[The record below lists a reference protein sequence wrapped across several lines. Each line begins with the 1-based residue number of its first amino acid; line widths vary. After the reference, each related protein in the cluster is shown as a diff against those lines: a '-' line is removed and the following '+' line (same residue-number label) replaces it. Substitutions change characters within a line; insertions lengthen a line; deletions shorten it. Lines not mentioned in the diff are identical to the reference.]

1 MWNKSKKIIS
11 LVAAATFL
19 GAAFTMTAC
28 DGGSYKG
35 DKLDYTSST
44 TDGVSNGGFV
54 VEKDGQISNVKI
66 LRDIGG
72 GCGKEV
78 LRVINAMPKWKPGIF
93 NGEPVRTEFVLPITF
108 NLESNVSEEH
118 DREFL
123 QTACDEF

>member
-54 VEKDGQISNVKI
+54 VEFMANAEVWGEDLTAYAGFADAVFGNVEKI
-66 LRDIGG
+66 
-72 GCGKEV
+72 K
-78 LRVINAMPKWKPGIF
+78 KGIY
-93 NGEPVRTEFVLPITF
+93 L
-108 NLESNVSEEH
+108 L
-118 DREFL
+118 
-123 QTACDEF
+123 